1 MVSCLWVLMQRCGA
15 LNRTVL
21 ADNFFISLRG
31 EKKVLVVDADTELK
45 RTQHSKFL
53 HLDWPSHVSHTPCG
67 LIQANVF
74 TVNKPCGMKFN

>member
-31 EKKVLVVDADTELK
+31 GKKSLGGG
-45 RTQHSKFL
+45 
-53 HLDWPSHVSHTPCG
+53 C
-67 LIQANVF
+67 
-74 TVNKPCGMKFN
+74 